1 MHTRYQIQGKV
12 ENRKSQ
18 EKKQTSEIR
27 RHDETETQSMCR
39 KFGVQYECPAENE
52 TDKETKN
59 RRRRNLYRINKHK

>member
-52 TDKETKN
+52 TDK
-59 RRRRNLYRINKHK
+59 